1 LQHQFPLAAANAFVA
16 PQAQGQRVEPLE
28 RATLSSLRRA
38 PAITVEVASA
48 ARLTNIRAEWDD
60 LLRRAESPNVFMHPD
75 LVRLAGEAYPNRIIR
90 ALLAWHEEDLR
101 LVGVW
106 AFAVRRPQ
114 GAFVS
119 VLAAP
124 AMEHA
129 YLATPVIDRERIEET
144 LDALLDHIAEDASLP
159 KIIALDPVGADATMD
174 ALTRVL
180 AARGSPSR
188 IMAQAMRP
196 RLVSE
201 LDGKLY
207 LANALSSGSRKK
219 LRQHRRR
226 LAERGHLEFKIV
238 TEPAALREA
247 FEAFLHLEAS
257 GWKGRQGTA
266 LLGNAADAAFARSVI
281 AALAS
286 EGDAAVHALT
296 IDGRPVSMQ
305 IVLRAGAG
313 AFTWKTAYDEAF
325 QESSPGMLLLED
337 YTAAFL
343 ADAGIAF
350 VDSCSYDD
358 SGFMAAWS
366 ERQQIVNFW
375 FDARRGRSVAF
386 AIASRLHYGALA
398 LRAAVKALYLS
409 YKSKWRRRKQPVQT
423 AAKPAA

>member
-16 PQAQGQRVEPLE
+16 PQAQGERAEPLE
-28 RATLSSLRRA
+28 RAKPSSLRRA
-38 PAITVEVASA
+38 SAITVEVATA
-48 ARLTNIRAEWDD
+48 ARLACIQSDWDD
-60 LLRRAESPNVFMHPD
+60 LLRRADSPNVFMNPD
-75 LVRLAGEAYPNRIIR
+75 LVRIASEAYPERTIR

-119 VLAAP
+119 VLTAP
-124 AMEHA
+124 ATAHA
-129 YLATPVIDRERIEET
+129 YLATPVIDRERLDET

-159 KIIALDPVGADATMD
+159 KIVALDPIGADATMD

-180 AARGSPSR
+180 AARGSLSR

-196 RLVSE
+196 RLASE
-201 LDGKLY
+201 LDGKQY
-207 LANALSSGSRKK
+207 LTNALSSGSRKK

-226 LAERGHLEFKIV
+226 LAERGNLEFTIV
-238 TEPAALREA
+238 TDPAALRES

-266 LLGNAADAAFARSVI
+266 LLANAADAAFARSMI

-286 EGDAAVHALT
+286 RGDAAIHALT
-296 IDGRPVSMQ
+296 LDGCPVSMQ
-305 IVLRAGAG
+305 IVLRAGAA

-325 QESSPGMLLLED
+325 QDSSPGMLLLED

-366 ERQQIVNFW
+366 ERQQIVNLW
-375 FDARRGRSVAF
+375 FDARRGGSAAF
-386 AIASRLHYGALA
+386 AIASRLHHAALA
-398 LRAAVKALYLS
+398 LRAAAKALYLS
-409 YKSKWRRRKQPVQT
+409 YKSTWRRRQRSAQT

>member
-1 LQHQFPLAAANAFVA
+1 LQHQFPLAAGNAFVA
-16 PQAQGQRVEPLE
+16 PQAQGQCAEPLA
-28 RATLSSLRRA
+28 RARAPSLRRA
-38 PAITVEVASA
+38 PAITVEVATA
-48 ARLTNIRAEWDD
+48 ARLAHVQDAWAD
-60 LLRRAESPNVFMHPD
+60 LVRRTDNPNVFMNPD
-75 LVRLAGEAYPNRIIR
+75 LVRLAAEAYPDRTIR

-114 GAFVS
+114 GAFFP

-124 AMEHA
+124 AMAHA
-129 YLATPVIDRERIEET
+129 YLATPVIDRDRMDET
-144 LDALLDHIAEDASLP
+144 LDALLDHIADDPRLP
-159 KIIALDPVGADATMD
+159 KIVALDPVGADATMD

-180 AARGSPSR
+180 AARGCPSR

-196 RLVSE
+196 RLASE
-201 LDGKLY
+201 LDGKQY
-207 LANALSSGSRKK
+207 LTNALSSGSRKK

-226 LAERGHLEFKIV
+226 LAERGNLEFEIISD
-238 TEPAALREA
+238 PAALGDA
-247 FEAFLHLEAS
+247 FEAFLQLEAS

-266 LLGNAADAAFARSVI
+266 LLANAADAAFARSMI

-286 EGDAAVHALT
+286 KGDAAIHALML
-296 IDGRPVSMQ
+296 DGRPVSMQ

-313 AFTWKTAYDEAF
+313 AFTWKTAYDETF
-325 QESSPGMLLLED
+325 QDSSPGMLLLED

-366 ERQQIVNFW
+366 ERQQIVNLW
-375 FDARRGRSVAF
+375 FDARRGGSVGF
-386 AIASRLHYGALA
+386 AIASRLHYHALA
-398 LRAAVKALYLS
+398 LRAAVKAFYLA
-409 YKSKWRRRKQPVQT
+409 YKSKWRRRKQP
-423 AAKPAA
+423 AAKPTA